1 MVTLMDTM
9 AITTNKPIDK
19 TTLQIVKESFEE
31 QKNVYVPLIY
41 VKDNDIYGIYI
52 NNPYDSLSFIKAP
65 LTNMHTDIDGH
76 NIFMFELG
84 FILHLIYQ
92 NGSIQMYNILVKNIG
107 TNLIYEPFNK
117 NFWDL
122 ISIIDDNPPL
132 QLSSF
137 HLINWIDNLNNNDL
151 NMSTIDLI
159 EMVENFML
167 IEPLDV
173 DVSDKSSEALMKN
186 NLNLV
191 KQELKSKN
199 FKKITEA
206 TISKMDKLF
215 VKLQID
221 LYMTDDK

>member
-1 MVTLMDTM
+1 
-9 AITTNKPIDK
+9 
-19 TTLQIVKESFEE
+19 
-31 QKNVYVPLIY
+31 
-41 VKDNDIYGIYI
+41 
-52 NNPYDSLSFIKAP
+52 
-65 LTNMHTDIDGH
+65 MHTDIDGH

-117 NFWDL
+117 IFWDL

-137 HLINWIDNLNNNDL
+137 HLINWIDNLNNGNL

-173 DVSDKSSEALMKN
+173 DVSDKSNESVMKN

-206 TISKMDKLF
+206 TINAIDKLF
-215 VKLQID
+215 IKLQLD
-221 LYMTDDK
+221 LYMTDNK

>member
-1 MVTLMDTM
+1 M
-9 AITTNKPIDK
+9 
-19 TTLQIVKESFEE
+19 QIS
-31 QKNVYVPLIY
+31 Y
-41 VKDNDIYGIYI
+41 
-52 NNPYDSLSFIKAP
+52 
-65 LTNMHTDIDGH
+65 
-76 NIFMFELG
+76 
-84 FILHLIYQ
+84 
-92 NGSIQMYNILVKNIG
+92 
-107 TNLIYEPFNK
+107 
-117 NFWDL
+117 
-122 ISIIDDNPPL
+122 DNPPL

-137 HLINWIDNLNNNDL
+137 HLINWIDELNNGNL

-206 TISKMDKLF
+206 TINAIDKLF
-215 VKLQID
+215 IKLQLD
-221 LYMTDDK
+221 LYMTDNK

>member
-1 MVTLMDTM
+1 MKQMDMTEP
-9 AITTNKPIDK
+9 ITNKPITE
-19 TTLQIVKESFEE
+19 TTLTIVKESFEE

-41 VKDNDIYGIYI
+41 AKDNDIYGIYI
-52 NNPYDSLSFIKAP
+52 NNLHESLSFIKAP
-65 LTNMHTDIDGH
+65 LNNMHTDIDGH

-92 NGSIQMYNILVKNIG
+92 NGSVQMYNILNDFGDIFLYES
-107 TNLIYEPFNK
+107 TNQIFC
-117 NFWDL
+117 DL
-122 ISIIDDNPPL
+122 IDVVDGNPPL

-137 HLINWIDNLNNNDL
+137 HLINWIDDLNTGNL

-159 EMVENFML
+159 EMIENFML

-173 DVSDKSSEALMKN
+173 DVSDKSSESLMKN

-191 KQELKSKN
+191 KQELKSRK

-206 TISKMDKLF
+206 TISTIDKLF
-215 VKLQID
+215 IKLQLD
-221 LYMTDDK
+221 LYITDNK

>member
-1 MVTLMDTM
+1 MDTTE
-9 AITTNKPIDK
+9 IITNKPIDK
-19 TTLQIVKESFEE
+19 TTLRIVKESFEE
-31 QKNVYVPLIY
+31 QKNVYVPLVY

-92 NGSIQMYNILVKNIG
+92 NGSTQMYNILTNIE
-107 TNLIYEPFNK
+107 NNFLHEPFNQT
-117 NFWDL
+117 FWSL
-122 ISIIDDNPPL
+122 IDIIDDNPPL

-137 HLINWIDNLNNNDL
+137 HLINWIDNLNNDDFNI
-151 NMSTIDLI
+151 SIIDLI
-159 EMVENFML
+159 EMVENFIL
-167 IEPLDV
+167 IEPLDI
-173 DVSDKSSEALMKN
+173 DVTDKSSEALMKN

-191 KQELKSKN
+191 KQELKGKK

-206 TISKMDKLF
+206 TINTIDKLF
-215 VKLQID
+215 IKLQLD

>member
-1 MVTLMDTM
+1 MVLQMDTM
-9 AITTNKPIDK
+9 EITTNKPLNL
-19 TTLQIVKESFEE
+19 TTLQIVKEGFEE
-31 QKNVYVPLIY
+31 QKNVHVVSIY
-41 VKDNDIYGIYI
+41 EWDNNIYGIYI
-52 NNPYDSLSFIKAP
+52 NNPIDSLSFSNTP

-76 NIFMFELG
+76 NIFMMELG
-84 FILHLIYQ
+84 LLLILIYQ
-92 NGSIQMYNILVKNIG
+92 NGSMQMFNLLHGGSNIKINDTSDDFAELMQ
-107 TNLIYEPFNK
+107 
-117 NFWDL
+117 
-122 ISIIDDNPPL
+122 ISYDNPPL

-137 HLINWIDNLNNNDL
+137 HLINWIDELNNGNL

-199 FKKITEA
+199 FKKITET
-206 TISKMDKLF
+206 TINAIDKLF
-215 VKLQID
+215 IKLQLD
-221 LYMTDDK
+221 LYITDDK

>member
-1 MVTLMDTM
+1 
-9 AITTNKPIDK
+9 
-19 TTLQIVKESFEE
+19 
-31 QKNVYVPLIY
+31 
-41 VKDNDIYGIYI
+41 
-52 NNPYDSLSFIKAP
+52 
-65 LTNMHTDIDGH
+65 MHTDIDGH

-92 NGSIQMYNILVKNIG
+92 NGSIQMYNILVKNMG

-117 NFWDL
+117 IFWDL

-206 TISKMDKLF
+206 TINAIDKLF
-215 VKLQID
+215 IKLQLD

>member
-1 MVTLMDTM
+1 MVLQMDTM
-9 AITTNKPIDK
+9 EITTNKPLNL
-19 TTLQIVKESFEE
+19 TTLQIVKEGFEE
-31 QKNVYVPLIY
+31 QKNVHVVSIY
-41 VKDNDIYGIYI
+41 EWDNDIYGIYI
-52 NNPYDSLSFIKAP
+52 NNPIDSLSFSNTP
-65 LTNMHTDIDGH
+65 VTNMHTDIDGH
-76 NIFMFELG
+76 NIFMMELG
-84 FILHLIYQ
+84 LLLILMYQ
-92 NGSIQMYNILVKNIG
+92 NSYMQMFNLLHGGSNIKINDTSNDFAELMQ
-107 TNLIYEPFNK
+107 
-117 NFWDL
+117 
-122 ISIIDDNPPL
+122 ISYDNPPL

-215 VKLQID
+215 IKLQID
-221 LYMTDDK
+221 LYITDDK